1 MQKAPPKS
9 DRATLVNHVSF
20 QDEEATRGNRTKDR
34 DRASDPL
41 CMRVKVKGGGEEG
54 VRQREEV

>member
-41 CMRVKVKGGGEEG
+41 CRGRRVKEGG
-54 VRQREEV
+54 